1 MKRDII
7 FVKNNNGEVVIS
19 TENVNTV
26 GELKQHL
33 INNNLATESDF
44 TNSYFY
50 EGLNKTQ
57 LESDDSSLPDMKEFS
72 YKGQLGQYNVI
83 ALRAKTYKEKYE
95 NGSVTT
101 ISEEIEKIIESLTNI
116 KTILQSTETEEK
128 QSSFPEGFNP
138 FGLDKKQVD
147 EDEENNNEEDSNDE
161 Y

>member
-1 MKRDII
+1 MKREII
-7 FVKNNNGEVVIS
+7 FVKNSNGEVVIS

-57 LESDDSSLPDMKEFS
+57 MESDDSVIPDMKEFS
-72 YKGQLGQYNVI
+72 YKGNLGQYNVI
-83 ALRAKTYKEKYE
+83 ALRPKTYKEKYE
-95 NGSVTT
+95 NGVTT
-101 ISEEIEKIIESLTNI
+101 ISEELQKIIESLNNI
-116 KTILQSTETEEK
+116 KNVLQLTEAEETK
-128 QSSFPEGFNP
+128 QESFPEGFNP
-138 FGLDKKQVD
+138 FGLDKKQENEEDNNNGED
-147 EDEENNNEEDSNDE
+147 EDEG